1 MSAGPPS
8 IPEGGEGSDP
18 EPMRTGLTM
27 ADTAR
32 HASRLRWAVERLA
45 GIIGSW
51 AAGTEDARAA
61 VWLATVTRHLEQHSD
76 GLEGLRPG
84 YEALAEAARPASPRP
99 EIEEALD
106 GIAAAAGTAERL
118 GIACRVLLE
127 HLSAHCAALRAV
139 TAAHADAPLDRVLE
153 FLMADLRRDRSAGE
167 ALLDG
172 LDADGLAAVRSVDAA
187 ASAESR
193 LAAAGGIF

>member
-61 VWLATVTRHLEQHSD
+61 VWLATVARHLEQHSD
-76 GLEGLRPG
+76 GLKGLRPG
-84 YEALAEAARPASPRP
+84 YEALAEAARLGPARP
-99 EIEEALD
+99 EVEEALD
-106 GIAAAAGTAERL
+106 GIAAAVGPAERL

-139 TAAHADAPLDRVLE
+139 TASHADAPLDRALE
-153 FLMADLRRDRSAGE
+153 FLMADLRRDRGAGE
-167 ALLDG
+167 ALLAG
-172 LDADGLAAVRSVDAA
+172 LDADGLAAVRSADAA